1 MYNKLI
7 GIGHVVKDPE
17 LRTTS
22 TGKQVCTLRV
32 CISDSQ
38 TKNKC
43 FIDCECWD
51 KLAEICAKFVKKGK
65 EIMIEGELC
74 MSSWT
79 GKDGST
85 QTKPYVRADKVKFL
99 NSAPKSDA
107 SGAEKDETAYQDSSA
122 KKLTTKPKQS
132 SQDESAED
140 IDGGWNIPF

>member
-1 MYNKLI
+1 MYNKII
-7 GIGHVVKDPE
+7 GIGNVVKDPE
-17 LRTTS
+17 SRIIS

-38 TKNKC
+38 AKNKC

-51 KLAEICAKFVKKGK
+51 RLAEICMEFLKKGK

-85 QTKPYVRADKVKFL
+85 QNKPYIRADKVKFM
-99 NSAPKSDA
+99 NSSQKQAVKPE
-107 SGAEKDETAYQDSSA
+107 GENFTDS
-122 KKLTTKPKQS
+122 KLTTKSQQS
-132 SQDESAED
+132 NQDESSENVD
-140 IDGGWNIPF
+140 SGWNIPF

>member
-7 GIGHVVKDPE
+7 GIGNVVKDPE
-17 LRTTS
+17 SRTIS

-38 TKNKC
+38 AKNKC

-51 KLAEICAKFVKKGK
+51 RLAEICMEFLKKGK

-85 QTKPYVRADKVKFL
+85 QNKPDIRADKVKFM
-99 NSAPKSDA
+99 NSSQKQTVKPEGENFADSKSD
-107 SGAEKDETAYQDSSA
+107 EKNT
-122 KKLTTKPKQS
+122 TTKPKQS
-132 SQDESAED
+132 NQDQSED
-140 IDGGWNIPF
+140 VDGGWNIPF

>member
-17 LRTTS
+17 SRTTS

-38 TKNKC
+38 AKNKC

-85 QTKPYVRADKVKFL
+85 QTKPYVRVDKVKFL

-107 SGAEKDETAYQDSSA
+107 SVAEKDEPAYQDSNA

-132 SQDESAED
+132 SQDESED

>member
-1 MYNKLI
+1 MYNKII

-17 LRTTS
+17 SRTTS

-38 TKNKC
+38 AKNKC

-51 KLAEICAKFVKKGK
+51 KLAEICVKFVKKGK
-65 EIMIEGELC
+65 EIMIEGELN

-85 QTKPYVRADKVKFL
+85 QTKPYIRADKVKFL
-99 NSAPKSDA
+99 NSAPKQEAGSE
-107 SGAEKDETAYQDSSA
+107 GEPAYQDSNA

-132 SQDESAED
+132 SQDESED
-140 IDGGWNIPF
+140 VDGGWNIPF

>member
-1 MYNKLI
+1 MYNKII
-7 GIGHVVKDPE
+7 GIGHLVKDPE
-17 LRTTS
+17 VRS
-22 TGKQVCTLRV
+22 VSGGKQVCTLRV

-51 KLAEICAKFVKKGK
+51 RLGEVCAQFLKKGR

-85 QTKPYVRADKVKFL
+85 QTKPYIRADKVKFM
-99 NSAPKSDA
+99 NSSPKPET
-107 SGAEKDETAYQDSSA
+107 SGGEIDERSPQDSNA
-122 KKLTTKPKQS
+122 KKSTTKPKES
-132 SQDESAED
+132 SQVASED
-140 IDGGWNIPF
+140 IDNGWNIPF

>member
-1 MYNKLI
+1 MYNKII
-7 GIGHVVKDPE
+7 GIGHLVKDPE
-17 LRTTS
+17 VRS
-22 TGKQVCTLRV
+22 ISGGKQVCTLRV

-51 KLAEICAKFVKKGK
+51 RLAEVCAQFLKKGR

-85 QTKPYVRADKVKFL
+85 QTKPYIRADKVKFM
-99 NSAPKSDA
+99 NSSTKPEAA
-107 SGAEKDETAYQDSSA
+107 GVQKDEN
-122 KKLTTKPKQS
+122 S
-132 SQDESAED
+132 SQDSDVKKSTVKSKETSQVASED
-140 IDGGWNIPF
+140 VDNGWNIPF

>member
-1 MYNKLI
+1 MYNKII

-17 LRTTS
+17 SRTTS

-38 TKNKC
+38 AKNKC

-51 KLAEICAKFVKKGK
+51 KLAEICVKFVKKGK
-65 EIMIEGELC
+65 EIMIEGELN

-85 QTKPYVRADKVKFL
+85 QTKPYIRADKVKFL
-99 NSAPKSDA
+99 NSAPKQEAGSEDESFSD
-107 SGAEKDETAYQDSSA
+107 SKSDG
-122 KKLTTKPKQS
+122 KKTFSKPKQQVEEIDS
-132 SQDESAED
+132 ED
-140 IDGGWNIPF
+140 IPF

>member
-1 MYNKLI
+1 MYNKII

-17 LRTTS
+17 SRTTS

-38 TKNKC
+38 AKNKC

-51 KLAEICAKFVKKGK
+51 KLAEICVKFVKKGK
-65 EIMIEGELC
+65 EIMIEGELN

-85 QTKPYVRADKVKFL
+85 QTKPYIRADKVKFL
-99 NSAPKSDA
+99 NSAPKQEAGSEGESFSD
-107 SGAEKDETAYQDSSA
+107 SKSDG
-122 KKLTTKPKQS
+122 KKTFSKPKQQVEEIDS
-132 SQDESAED
+132 ED
-140 IDGGWNIPF
+140 IPF